1 LTHPLVQAARH
12 GTDSITT
19 LVERFYASDGPLVA
33 SGFEVRPQQREMSL
47 RFAAQIDAEDPSVGF
62 IESPCGVGKSLAYLV
77 PGVFA
82 ALRAERR
89 WSDAKR
95 RELPV
100 EDPQPTG
107 RDYPA
112 KFLVS
117 TANIALQAQ
126 ITRKDIPALA
136 RMLGI
141 EIRASLMKSRS
152 NYICRDALSEAGR
165 DLPEFNALRDW
176 LHQGGDGDR
185 ENLTWD
191 ASQVWPR
198 VSRGADECVGDSCD
212 HWEGGAERV
221 CCWRAAIESWPSAHV
236 LVANHH
242 WASLVRGISTVGY
255 AVDEGHEL
263 EDALRGVQ
271 GRALWPSKLV
281 ALATRYVSLT
291 SASDARSEAERR
303 RSAEA
308 SMSAAAEALFHV
320 VEARVAAALAT
331 KDDDGQRDPVPLPR
345 RWVRAADGPAI
356 EGGFRVVVEWRDA
369 IIDAALEEGCA
380 LEDGYMKAGSLPP
393 DLKAARKVKAL
404 CSLANRAIEA
414 ARLYAAAVCG
424 RAHPDWRNREGWAIW
439 AEREKDRRGNE
450 RLTVNFT
457 PADVAPAFGSLFM
470 RYPRMVVT
478 SATLPAFDTMRLA
491 LGCGVEIGPANR
503 PLWPSIYAT
512 GTGRMRGHTLDT
524 EDDAAQPYAA
534 VEVEAWPTTPDPLD
548 DSIVTVTSSH
558 APAPVYEVRLP
569 SPYPLAQQAVL
580 VIPRGPLPTDPDAWR
595 PWAVARVL
603 EAVEASRGGALILA
617 TSTRQMRAYAA
628 ALREDGRWRV
638 FMQGD
643 AGRGKVVADFRADR
657 DSVLVATRSMFQ
669 GIDVAGDSLR
679 LVVIDRVPFG
689 SNDDPTEVAI
699 GDLLSRRSRGGSPWL
714 LRQVPM
720 AAMALVQGLGRLIRS
735 QEDRGGAV
743 ILDGRVMQSGSGF
756 RAIRR
761 ALPPFRVADMDGMRK
776 FFSGLT

>member
-1 LTHPLVQAARH
+1 MHPLAHSARH
-12 GTDSITT
+12 GTDPIAV
-19 LVERFYASDGPLVA
+19 LVERFYGADGPLVA

-47 RFAAQIDAEDPSVGF
+47 RFAEQLDAEEPSVGF
-62 IESPCGVGKSLAYLV
+62 NEAPCGVGKSLAYLV
-77 PGVFA
+77 PGLFA
-82 ALRAERR
+82 ALRAESR
-89 WSDAKR
+89 WLDFKR
-95 RELPV
+95 REKPN
-100 EDPQPTG
+100 EEPQPNG

-112 KFLVS
+112 KFLIS

-141 EIRASLMKSRS
+141 EVRASLMKSRS
-152 NYICRDALSEAGR
+152 NYVCRDALAEAGR

-176 LHQGGDGDR
+176 LHYGGDGDR
-185 ENLTWD
+185 ESLEWD
-191 ASQVWPR
+191 ASSIWPR
-198 VSRGADECVGDSCD
+198 VSRGSDECVGDSCD
-212 HWEGGAERV
+212 HWEGGTEKL
-221 CCWRAAIESWPSAHV
+221 CCWRAAIETWPSAHV

-242 WASLVRGISTVGY
+242 WASLVRGLSTVGY

-271 GRALWPSKLV
+271 GRALWPFKLV

-291 SASDARSEAERR
+291 ASSDARSEAERR
-303 RSAEA
+303 RRAEVA
-308 SMSAAAEALFHV
+308 MTSAADALFNV
-320 VEARVAAALAT
+320 IEARVSAALAT
-331 KDDDGQRDPVPLPR
+331 KDEENQRDPVPLPR
-345 RWVRAADGPAI
+345 RWVRAADGPAL
-356 EGGFRVVVEWRDA
+356 EAGFKTVLEWRDA
-369 IIDAALEEGCA
+369 IIDAALEEDCA
-380 LEDGYMKAGSLPP
+380 LEDGRMKTGPLPP
-393 DLKAARKVKAL
+393 DTKEARKVKAI
-404 CSLANRAIEA
+404 CALANRAIEA

-424 RAHPDWRNREGWAIW
+424 RAHPDWRNNDGWAIW

-450 RLTVNFT
+450 RLTVNFV
-457 PADVAPAFGSLFM
+457 PADVAPVFGSLHI

-478 SATLPAFDTMRLA
+478 SATLPAFPTMRLT
-491 LGCGVEIGPANR
+491 LGCGVEIEPGNR
-503 PLWPSIYAT
+503 PLWPSVYAT
-512 GTGRMRGHTLDT
+512 GTGRMKGQTLDT
-524 EDDAAQPYAA
+524 EDDAQQVYAGP
-534 VEVEAWPTTPDPLD
+534 EVEKGPTTQDPLD

-569 SPYPLAQQAVL
+569 SPYPLHRQAVL
-580 VIPRGPLPTDPDAWR
+580 VVPRGPLPTDPDAWR

-628 ALREDGRWRV
+628 GLREDGRWRV

-643 AGRGKVVADFRADR
+643 AGRGKVVANFRADR

-669 GIDVAGDSLR
+669 GLDVAGDSLR
-679 LVVIDRVPFG
+679 LVVVDRVPFAT
-689 SNDDPTEVAI
+689 NDDPTEAAI

-720 AAMALVQGLGRLIRS
+720 ASMVLVQGLGRLIRS

-743 ILDGRVMQSGSGF
+743 ILDGRIMQDGSGW

-761 ALPPFRVADMDGMRK
+761 ALPPFRVTDMDGMRK